1 MGPGSAAALAGH
13 EEEGVTPYTIHRPV
27 GSRLPL
33 LFDSPHSGRRYPE
46 SFRYQAP
53 LLALRQTEDAYVD
66 RLLAGAPERG
76 VTLLLA
82 EIPRVYLDLNRDADD
97 IDAELL
103 AEPWPGT
110 LNPTAKTR
118 RGLGLIRRFALPG
131 VPVYGERLTVAD
143 VQARIETIHVPY
155 HRCLQQ
161 ELAGLRDE
169 FGFAWHIDW
178 HSMKSIG
185 NAMTEDNGQRR
196 ADFVLGDLDG
206 TSCEAALT
214 ALAAETLTSFGYQ
227 VAINRPYKGA
237 AIVRRCGRP
246 AEGLHSLQIEI
257 NRALYLDEATVEP
270 GAGLDAIG
278 RDIGRL
284 TARLAEALRQRA

>member
-1 MGPGSAAALAGH
+1 M
-13 EEEGVTPYTIHRPV
+13 TPYTIHRPS
-27 GSRLPL
+27 GRHLPL

-46 SFRYQAP
+46 SFRSPAP

-66 RLLAGAPERG
+66 RLLTGTPEQGA
-76 VTLLLA
+76 TLLLA

-103 AEPWPGT
+103 AEPWPGP
-110 LNPTAKTR
+110 LNPTGKTR
-118 RGLGLIRRFALPG
+118 RGLGLIRRFAQPG
-131 VPVYGERLTVAD
+131 VPVYAEKLSVAEI
-143 VQARIETIHVPY
+143 QARIETIHAPY
-155 HRCLQQ
+155 HRCLQH
-161 ELAGLRDE
+161 ELAGLRAE

-178 HSMKSIG
+178 HSMKSVG
-185 NAMTEDNGQRR
+185 NAMTEDHGQRR

-206 TSCEAALT
+206 TSCDADLT
-214 ALAAETLTSFGYQ
+214 ALASETLSGLGYR

-257 NRALYLDEATVEP
+257 NRALYLDEAAVETS
-270 GAGLDAIG
+270 AGFDAIAQ
-278 RDIGRL
+278 DIGRL
-284 TARLAEALRQRA
+284 TARLAEAIDGRK

>member
-1 MGPGSAAALAGH
+1 MN
-13 EEEGVTPYTIHRPV
+13 PYTIHRPS
-27 GSRLPL
+27 GPPLPL
-33 LFDSPHSGRRYPE
+33 IFDSPHSGRRYPE

-53 LLALRQTEDAYVD
+53 LLALRQTEDAFVD
-66 RLLAGAPERG
+66 RLLAKAPERG

-131 VPVYGERLTVAD
+131 VPVYAEKLSVAD
-143 VQARIETIHVPY
+143 VQARIETIHAPY
-155 HRCLQQ
+155 HRCLQD
-161 ELAGLRDE
+161 ELAGLRNA

-178 HSMKSIG
+178 HSMKSVG

-206 TSCEAALT
+206 TSCEPALT
-214 ALAAETLTSFGYQ
+214 TLVAETLTGFGYQ

-237 AIVRRCGRP
+237 AIVRRCGHP
-246 AEGLHSLQIEI
+246 AQGLHSLQIEI
-257 NRALYLDEATVEP
+257 NRALYLDEAKVEP
-270 GAGLDAIG
+270 GDGFDAIG
-278 RDIGRL
+278 QDIDRL
-284 TARLAEALRQRA
+284 TARLAEAIGGRQ